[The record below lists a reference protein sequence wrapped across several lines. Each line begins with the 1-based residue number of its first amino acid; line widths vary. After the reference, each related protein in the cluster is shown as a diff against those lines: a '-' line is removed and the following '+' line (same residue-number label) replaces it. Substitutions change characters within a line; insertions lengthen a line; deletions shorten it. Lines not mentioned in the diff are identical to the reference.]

1 MKKEVLFILIL
12 IAAIISKSV
21 AQKKVAK
28 AVYTHEFPV
37 EMKADIKEAYV
48 KLFEKGRILYEINC
62 ARCHNT
68 VVKGIEVMPE
78 FTKEHLAQYEL
89 RLQNPKHEEE
99 LTEMRVNAEEL
110 QHITIFLTYY
120 KKVNT
125 SVVNKKASGKP

>member
-1 MKKEVLFILIL
+1 MRKDKLIVLIL
-12 IAAIISKSV
+12 AVAIINESI

-28 AVYTHEFPV
+28 AVYTHDFPV
-37 EMKADIKEAYV
+37 EMKADVKEAYV
-48 KLFEKGRILYEINC
+48 KLFEKGRVLYEINC

-68 VVKGIEVMPE
+68 TVKGIELMPE

-110 QHITIFLTYY
+110 QQITVFLTYY
-120 KKVNT
+120 KKVNPA
-125 SVVNKKASGKP
+125 VVNKKS

>member
-1 MKKEVLFILIL
+1 MQIMKKVIVLIWIFFVAFNSMGI
-12 IAAIISKSV
+12 

-28 AVYTHEFPV
+28 AVYTHDFPQ
-37 EMKADIKEAYV
+37 EMNASVKEAYL

-62 ARCHNT
+62 AKCHNT
-68 VVKGIEVMPE
+68 TVKGVEVMPE

-110 QHITIFLTYY
+110 QQITIFLTYY
-120 KKVNT
+120 KKIEP
-125 SVVNKKASGKP
+125 VVAKKK